1 MLPRAVVVV
10 AVAADTLHCYCTRLS
25 HASFMASVANDVV
38 NVPAICHLAS
48 KFMQQIYGSAA
59 TWHNC
64 AASVAWGTGLKRKEN
79 SAGLSFADG

>member
-48 KFMQQIYGSAA
+48 KFMQQIYGR
-59 TWHNC
+59 HNC
-64 AASVAWGTGLKRKEN
+64 AASVAWGRGLKRKEN